1 MFKLSISI
9 KIACILLVG
18 CIHSSFVEASNSGE
32 SDRVELCISAD
43 PNKKATPSIRVPRPF
58 WQPSWMSWTWTETK
72 CPNGEM
78 KRSAIVYVPN
88 GLEEGANVPLVMNIH
103 ALGANANLQQIF
115 TGFDKTA
122 DDNKFIVVYP
132 EGFSKAKIG
141 TPLPAPPGVPLY
153 SFNAGGC
160 CSDKPIDDIGFLR
173 KLIEYMEDNYSIDS
187 ERIYAMGMSNGG
199 FMTNRVAC
207 EMSDIIAAAAPVAGV
222 LFESYSLETPH
233 PMGWTKADDFV
244 CAPENRIPILHTH
257 NKMDSIVPF
266 DGSSGVLSFGFPSV
280 SESIE
285 KWRKLNNVKDTGKV
299 DKKNSIT
306 ECTLYSE
313 PVEGKGDDFA
323 TVELCVIDSDEAGGH
338 CWPGQ
343 AGQGAFLQCLNDDVD
358 NSYIWQ
364 FFTKH
369 KRDERKAKA
378 EFFTIKRDE
387 ERKAKA
393 GKAE

>member
-1 MFKLSISI
+1 
-9 KIACILLVG
+9 
-18 CIHSSFVEASNSGE
+18 
-32 SDRVELCISAD
+32 
-43 PNKKATPSIRVPRPF
+43 
-58 WQPSWMSWTWTETK
+58 
-72 CPNGEM
+72 M

-88 GLEEGANVPLVMNIH
+88 GLEEGGNVPLVMNIH

-257 NKMDSIVPF
+257 NRMDNIVPF
-266 DGSSGVLSFGFPSV
+266 AGSSGVFEDDVSLFDDINLIDWWGAQTLKGMGFPSV
-280 SESIE
+280 TESIE
-285 KWRKLNNVKDTGKV
+285 KWRKLNHVKDSEKV
-299 DKKNSIT
+299 VTSNNNT
-306 ECTLYSE
+306 VCTLYSE
-313 PVEGKGDDFA
+313 PVEGKDDDFA
-323 TVELCVIDSDEAGGH
+323 PVELCLINSEGAKGTVGH
-338 CWPGQ
+338 CWPGE
-343 AGQGAFLQCLNDDVD
+343 AEQGAFGRCLNEDVD

-369 KRDERKAKA
+369 KRNGRKAKG
-378 EFFTIKRDE
+378 
-387 ERKAKA
+387 KA
-393 GKAE
+393 GFGGEGEELKE